1 LYNPGF
7 SCKQLLE
14 EEVLVEEFRKCW
26 SLWRFWYMIVLS
38 GTEYDRFDRF
48 RDGER
53 VGDEDFRQGEEDR
66 GDGSRWA
73 FSSLDED
80 IA

>member
-1 LYNPGF
+1 
-7 SCKQLLE
+7 
-14 EEVLVEEFRKCW
+14 
-26 SLWRFWYMIVLS
+26 MIVLS